1 MTDTHPGGRA
11 SMIFLTTVVLPD
23 PVPPAIPIIYMLRV
37 FVDRLSLPVRR
48 VSPCHGAASVLYQ
61 CKVSGFSPHAVWPQ
75 GGNSCVHRCGQL
87 IYIKKSAENGEKCL
101 QGCCSILQ
109 TAYIC
114 IQKTRAEVSDR
125 KRRALSGFWN
135 VRYNS
140 VVSFSLRKRLF
151 RVFTR

>member
-75 GGNSCVHRCGQL
+75 GGNSCVRRCGQL
-87 IYIKKSAENGEKCL
+87 IYIKKSAENGEKMLARLL
-101 QGCCSILQ
+101 QYSSNYLHLHSENESRGFRLKAQSAVWLL
-109 TAYIC
+109 
-114 IQKTRAEVSDR
+114 ER
-125 KRRALSGFWN
+125 KI
-135 VRYNS
+135 
-140 VVSFSLRKRLF
+140 
-151 RVFTR
+151 